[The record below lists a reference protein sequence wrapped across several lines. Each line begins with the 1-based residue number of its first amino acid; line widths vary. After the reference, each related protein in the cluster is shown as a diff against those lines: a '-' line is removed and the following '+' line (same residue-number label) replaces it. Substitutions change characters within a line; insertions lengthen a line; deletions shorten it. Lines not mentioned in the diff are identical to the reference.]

1 MLYIY
6 TWQRD
11 QDIPS
16 QVVIV
21 FVNLNYDQDELNV
34 WPGSTG
40 VRQFSKDSAAR
51 WIRRIIVQ
59 VSLCASYFCSSPL
72 LCSTSLNSSRFIPT
86 CTSNAT
92 SSFVVKLFFLG
103 FEYDNRNIDQ
113 LLLSSLCKSRIS
125 VEAVSR
131 LFEREIELARR
142 EPSTTKLY
150 HKLTEM
156 WVNFMPRQSQIC
168 LW

>member
-1 MLYIY
+1 MRKLVRMKKGAIDFKQLALVTPLECYIYIY

-113 LLLSSLCKSRIS
+113 LLLSYAKR
-125 VEAVSR
+125 EYRSR
-131 LFEREIELARR
+131 LF
-142 EPSTTKLY
+142 P
-150 HKLTEM
+150 
-156 WVNFMPRQSQIC
+156 VC
-168 LW
+168 LNVKSN